1 MTARGLNLGNSE
13 AERWKR
19 STLCKYIQ
27 HQPLMNNVVTLNTR
41 PGLPRKGE
49 RRTVRQK
56 NEANKG
62 PAGDL
67 GES

>member
-1 MTARGLNLGNSE
+1 MSARGLNLGNSE

-27 HQPLMNNVVTLNTR
+27 HQPLMYNVVTLNTR
-41 PGLPRKGE
+41 PGLP
-49 RRTVRQK
+49 TVRQK

>member
-1 MTARGLNLGNSE
+1 METFN
-13 AERWKR
+13 
-19 STLCKYIQ
+19 TVQVQ
-27 HQPLMNNVVTLNTR
+27 HQPLMNNVGNAQHTARPPYEGRAQDIVLETR
-41 PGLPRKGE
+41 QGFP
-49 RRTVRQK
+49 TVRQK

>member
-1 MTARGLNLGNSE
+1 METFN
-13 AERWKR
+13 
-19 STLCKYIQ
+19 TVQ
-27 HQPLMNNVVTLNTR
+27 VHHQPLMYNLVTLNTR
-41 PGLPRKGE
+41 PGLSTKGG
-49 RRTVRQK
+49 RWTVRQK

>member
-1 MTARGLNLGNSE
+1 METFNTVLVH
-13 AERWKR
+13 
-19 STLCKYIQ
+19 

-41 PGLPRKGE
+41 PGLP
-49 RRTVRQK
+49 TVLQK